1 MQADIAVL
9 SPPEFIDWLF
19 ANITSDELN
28 AYRTGREW
36 QGSFQNHQRL
46 GLVAEYCALN
56 YPGDLVEI
64 GCLFGEATVIFA
76 EVARRHGRRVIA
88 VDPWQ
93 YDLGDPYYDPDKNH
107 YKLFCDATAE
117 WMDIIDVMRI
127 SSLDPQ
133 AINEIRAHSLCFAYQ
148 DGLHTYE
155 GVTTDLDTLSHCA
168 GIIAVDDVMMYDV
181 KPSSNAPTRRAFY
194 EGAVRLGRLPM
205 THYLSRE
212 WYLMPPQEV
221 KHA

>member
-1 MQADIAVL
+1 MQADIAAL

-19 ANITSDELN
+19 ANVTSVERN

-46 GLVAEYCALN
+46 GLVAEYCAMN

-76 EVARRHGRRVIA
+76 AVARRYGRRVIA
-88 VDPWQ
+88 VDPWR
-93 YDLGDPYYDPDKNH
+93 YEEGDPYYDPDKYH
-107 YKLFCDATAE
+107 YGLFCDAIAQ
-117 WMDIIDVMRI
+117 WKDVIDVMGM
-127 SSLDPQ
+127 SSLDLRVI
-133 AINEIRAHSLCFAYQ
+133 AEIKARPLCFAYQ
-148 DGLHTYE
+148 DGLHTYD

-168 GIIAVDDVMMYDV
+168 GIIAVDDVIMYDV
-181 KPSSNAPTRRAFY
+181 KPTSNAHTRRAFY
-194 EGAVRLGRLPM
+194 ESAVRLGRLPM

-212 WYLMPPQEV
+212 WYLMPPPCGG
-221 KHA
+221 